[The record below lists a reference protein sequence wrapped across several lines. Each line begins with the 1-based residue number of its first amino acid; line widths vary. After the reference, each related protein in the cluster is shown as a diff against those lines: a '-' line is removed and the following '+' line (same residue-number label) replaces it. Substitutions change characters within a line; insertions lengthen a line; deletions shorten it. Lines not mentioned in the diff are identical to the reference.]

1 MDKISAS
8 AAKQTFGDVLDA
20 AQFAPVT
27 IVRHGRAVAV
37 VARPDAIGESR
48 TAERRVARL
57 TQQLVD
63 RDRLLRHY
71 RIAQQLLTL
80 PAAKSLAMVRAARK
94 EVDRWE
100 TLGLCSRDYIGR
112 WRKILALPATQLA
125 EALVSDHEGW
135 GTALRQNSPWANSA

>member
-20 AQFAPVT
+20 AQTAPVT

-37 VARPDAIGESR
+37 VARPEAIGESR
-48 TAERRVARL
+48 SAERRAARL
-57 TQQLVD
+57 TQQLVE
-63 RDRLLRHY
+63 RDRLVRHY

-80 PAAKSLAMVRAARK
+80 PAAKSRAMIKAAGK

-100 TLGLCSRDYIGR
+100 ALGLCSHDYIGR
-112 WRKILALPATQLA
+112 WRNILALPATRLA
-125 EALVSDHEGW
+125 EALVSDHDGW
-135 GTALRQNSPWANSA
+135 GTALRQNSPWASGA